1 MNYDERTE
9 LVSALQVINRLA
21 APDKIPKMEFSCK
34 ENLDVYLLT
43 SALCRNYWQR
53 SALLGPSF
61 SCEIVW
67 RMLFELFVASR
78 SSSRLSVS
86 DLSVVTETASA
97 TTIRWLSMMSANG
110 LINRVPDRRDKRRI
124 WIELTAHGIE
134 SVETVVGQLIEG
146 IKVARPIKYGIAA
159 SPRWDVTNRN
169 CTAR

>member
-21 APDKIPKMEFSCK
+21 VPDQIPKVGFSGK
-34 ENLDVYLLT
+34 DNLDVYLLT

-53 SALLGPSF
+53 SALLGPSL

-67 RMLFELFVASR
+67 RMLFELFVSAR

-86 DLSVVTETASA
+86 DLSVVTETAIA
-97 TTIRWLSMMSANG
+97 TTIRWLGVMSARG

-134 SVETVVGQLIEG
+134 AVEAVVGQLLDG
-146 IKVARPIKYGIAA
+146 IKVARPIRHGVSA
-159 SPRWDVTNRN
+159 SPRWDLADRN
-169 CTAR
+169 CAVL